1 MAMTQNYRNLNL
13 GYLFKTSIEENVL
26 KSSTGEEIRVSV
38 SMETD
43 KTDQTNQAYDM
54 IGTFFVSLANVMNSD
69 DIKKESPTAFIF
81 TDAKDT
87 GGLLMGVKYEMI
99 DEHSTFTFI
108 FDQEELKGCRVI
120 NFNDCPDFA
129 KIYKCCYSDM
139 HSSIINMPEFI
150 SYLSL
155 CVVKT
160 LIKYLDT
167 NVRPDEK
174 IEFVIDDIMSYKMNM
189 TEEEF
194 FNNLTPLVTVSA
206 EIIKDK
212 KVYAIEFSEELKA
225 IAKNNSDI
233 NGK

>member
-1 MAMTQNYRNLNL
+1 
-13 GYLFKTSIEENVL
+13 
-26 KSSTGEEIRVSV
+26 
-38 SMETD
+38 
-43 KTDQTNQAYDM
+43 
-54 IGTFFVSLANVMNSD
+54 
-69 DIKKESPTAFIF
+69 
-81 TDAKDT
+81 
-87 GGLLMGVKYEMI
+87 
-99 DEHSTFTFI
+99 
-108 FDQEELKGCRVI
+108 
-120 NFNDCPDFA
+120 
-129 KIYKCCYSDM
+129 M
-139 HSSIINMPEFI
+139 HSAMINMPEFI

-233 NGK
+233 NG